1 MKILIADNISEK
13 AAKILQ
19 AENSWQVVN
28 LPKEKNRPLI
38 EEIRDAEA
46 LVVRSATK
54 VTAELL
60 ERAPKLRAVGRAG
73 VGVDNVD
80 MDAATRHGI
89 VVMNTPGGNAASV
102 AEQTLGFM
110 VCLARHIPQ
119 ADASVK
125 VGKWEKKKLTGSE
138 LRGKTLG
145 LIGFGRVGSEVA
157 RLARA
162 FEMQVIAY
170 DPYVGSRLATEQGMK
185 LVSLTDVLAES
196 DYLSLHCSL
205 TPETNHLLNAE
216 RLALTRR
223 GIRIINCARG
233 ELIDEKALLA
243 AIESG
248 QVAGAALDVFEVEPP
263 KDSALVRHPSVIA
276 TPHIAGSTE
285 EAQEI
290 VGIAIAEQ
298 VRDFL
303 KYGTPRNAV
312 NLPAVTAEEFQKLQP
327 YLELGEKLGSFLAQV
342 AGELPNAVCDRVDRM
357 DEDLITARAAAQ
369 DGRTLHGRRPAR
381 AAVTSVFSPKGGVG
395 KSVLA
400 VNLAAAL
407 AQSCG
412 QPVAIL
418 DLDLQ
423 FGDVSVMMRL
433 QPAHTL
439 SDAISAGDLLDE
451 TLLRSFLVRH
461 DKSGVYVLGAPTSPS
476 DADQVEPATI
486 LRVLELMREMFAHVI
501 IDTPPHLSEVVL
513 QAVAES
519 DLVAFLVAMDV
530 PSVKNARLGLQAF
543 ELLRLPM
550 DKVLLVL
557 NRADSKVHLAPHDV
571 ERALELRVHLS
582 LPSDPVVPQSVNQ
595 GVPVQIAY
603 PRSRFAGQVAQLAEI
618 VMSRAEQ
625 SALER

>member
-1 MKILIADNISEK
+1 MIEVEHLRDRAPSTAGD
-13 AAKILQ
+13 LQ
-19 AENSWQVVN
+19 AG
-28 LPKEKNRPLI
+28 PGPGFALI
-38 EEIRDAEA
+38 LVEA
-46 LVVRSATK
+46 DQ
-54 VTAELL
+54 
-60 ERAPKLRAVGRAG
+60 AV
-73 VGVDNVD
+73 
-80 MDAATRHGI
+80 
-89 VVMNTPGGNAASV
+89 
-102 AEQTLGFM
+102 
-110 VCLARHIPQ
+110 LAR
-119 ADASVK
+119 
-125 VGKWEKKKLTGSE
+125 
-138 LRGKTLG
+138 
-145 LIGFGRVGSEVA
+145 
-157 RLARA
+157 
-162 FEMQVIAY
+162 M
-170 DPYVGSRLATEQGMK
+170 
-185 LVSLTDVLAES
+185 
-196 DYLSLHCSL
+196 
-205 TPETNHLLNAE
+205 
-216 RLALTRR
+216 
-223 GIRIINCARG
+223 
-233 ELIDEKALLA
+233 
-243 AIESG
+243 
-248 QVAGAALDVFEVEPP
+248 GAALPAGWGAQAFADLDELDGAPVRPDDPVVLVLGPSQAGEVQLGRVA
-263 KDSALVRHPSVIA
+263 ALLR
-276 TPHIAGSTE
+276 
-285 EAQEI
+285 
-290 VGIAIAEQ
+290 
-298 VRDFL
+298 
-303 KYGTPRNAV
+303 GTPGVGAV
-312 NLPAVTAEEFQKLQP
+312 LVVDRLSSDLMRLSLRAGIDDAIDV
-327 YLELGEKLGSFLAQV
+327 AQV
-342 AGELPNAVCDRVDRM
+342 ASELPSAVSDLVGRLE
-357 DEDLITARAAAQ
+357 EDLSTARAAAQ

-543 ELLRLPM
+543 DLLRLPM